1 MIRAFLQLALGTF
14 GRALL
19 DLYRTYSLPINSIV
33 VAYGIVTIYAH
44 NNLRA
49 VIREME
55 AMMVDVASGL
65 GDKPDP
71 HHVLSQFSQ
80 RWRAEQGER
89 RLFLPSR
96 LDLWFGSVTTA
107 ELIGLLLI
115 GPDYVRMALHKHTG
129 WPEQKAFHPVDYK
142 VWEEYRH
149 RLLIGIRTKLPD
161 VKDLK
166 ARYAEQQKAKRRNS
180 EGKGRK

>member
-19 DLYRTYSLPINSIV
+19 ALYRTYSLPINSIV

-65 GDKPDP
+65 GEKPAP
-71 HHVLSQFSQ
+71 HQVLSQFSQ
-80 RWRAEQGER
+80 RWRAEQAER

-96 LDLWFGSVTTA
+96 LDLWFGSIATA
-107 ELIGLLLI
+107 ELVELLQI
-115 GPDYVRMALHKHTG
+115 GPDYVRLALHMHTG
-129 WPEQKAFHPVDYK
+129 WPAQKAFHPVDYR

-161 VKDLK
+161 VKELK
-166 ARYAEQQKAKRRNS
+166 ARYDEQQKAKRKSKEN
-180 EGKGRK
+180 GRK